1 MWFRLRRSEYEQK
14 KGARNKRALKKL
26 VLSGEP
32 PGLIAY
38 FKGEPIAWCALAPR
52 EQYSV
57 LGRSRVLAPVDDCPV
72 WSIVCLF
79 IAKPY
84 RRRGVSAGMLE
95 GAARYARKRGARIL
109 EGYPIEPK
117 QKRMPDVFA
126 MTGLASAFSKAGF
139 SEVARRSRTRPIM
152 RRMLRRGR

>member
-1 MWFRLRRSEYEQK
+1 
-14 KGARNKRALKKL
+14 
-26 VLSGEP
+26 
-32 PGLIAY
+32 
-38 FKGEPIAWCALAPR
+38 
-52 EQYSV
+52 
-57 LGRSRVLAPVDDCPV
+57 
-72 WSIVCLF
+72 
-79 IAKPY
+79 
-84 RRRGVSAGMLE
+84 MLE